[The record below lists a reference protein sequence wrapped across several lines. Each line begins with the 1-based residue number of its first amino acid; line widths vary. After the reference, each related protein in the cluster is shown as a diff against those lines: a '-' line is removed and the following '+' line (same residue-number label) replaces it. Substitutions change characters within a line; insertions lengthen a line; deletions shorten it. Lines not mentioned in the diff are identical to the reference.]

1 MPGVVLLLLLP
12 LDLLLQQMLLV
23 VEGIRVEGWRG
34 GILGRG
40 RASAEVL
47 LLLTGARGVESGRSI
62 RGRRRRGGGRR
73 PVLLQQLL
81 LAGRRRGRG
90 DLLLLLL
97 LARVRGQLPCV
108 RGGGGGRGDGRGRVV
123 ATMLTVLKQK
133 KKYFSMLHTC
143 LIAKGDIR

>member
-1 MPGVVLLLLLP
+1 MPGVVLLLLP
-12 LDLLLQQMLLV
+12 LDLLLLQMLVV
-23 VEGIRVEGWRG
+23 VEGIRVEGRRG

-47 LLLTGARGVESGRSI
+47 LLLAGARGVESGRSI

-73 PVLLQQLL
+73 PVLLLQQLL
-81 LAGRRRGRG
+81 LVGRRRGRG

-133 KKYFSMLHTC
+133 KK
-143 LIAKGDIR
+143 K